1 MASFNEFTIDKQEY
15 MAVFKFFDRENK
27 GEISINQVTEFIHK
41 FDSQMTA
48 ISPTKAKSTKDD
60 ANPP

>member
-15 MAVFKFFDRENK
+15 MAVFKFFDQENT

-41 FDSQMTA
+41 FDS
-48 ISPTKAKSTKDD
+48 
-60 ANPP
+60 